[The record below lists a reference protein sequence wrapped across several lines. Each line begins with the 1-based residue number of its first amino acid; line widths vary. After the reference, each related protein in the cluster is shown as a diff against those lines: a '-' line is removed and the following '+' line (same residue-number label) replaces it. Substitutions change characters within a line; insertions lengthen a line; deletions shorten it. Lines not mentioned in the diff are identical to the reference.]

1 MAIPDLLPEPAI
13 GTRLIFRLVYPDTRS
28 ASANVNAP
36 GRFLSRELGSVVIG
50 DGEGVL
56 PLDDEE
62 QSIVA
67 DGPMAARLG
76 GDPEVMLRDVKFVI
90 GDHIAVAILP
100 PLADGSVP
108 PPLAAGQG
116 HGIGMGRGRGVR
128 LADHGGSYEPYGS
141 GGVSGGSR
149 ENGFGGFRARPR
161 GSFGQSGAGGGPRGG
176 GFPAGEWRR
185 GEVLPDSPLGFRG
198 RGGYGGGRGRD
209 RW

>member
-13 GTRLIFRLVYPDTRS
+13 GTRLVFRLVYPDTRS
-28 ASANVNAP
+28 TSANANAP

-50 DGEGVL
+50 DGEGIL
-56 PLDDEE
+56 PLDEE

-67 DGPMAARLG
+67 DSPMAARLG

-108 PPLAAGQG
+108 PPLSAGQG

-128 LADHGGSYEPYGS
+128 LGDQGGTYELYGS
-141 GGVSGGSR
+141 GGPSGGSR
-149 ENGFGGFRARPR
+149 ENGFNGFRGRLR
-161 GSFGQSGAGGGPRGG
+161 GSFGAGGGPRGG

-198 RGGYGGGRGRD
+198 RGGHAGGRGRD